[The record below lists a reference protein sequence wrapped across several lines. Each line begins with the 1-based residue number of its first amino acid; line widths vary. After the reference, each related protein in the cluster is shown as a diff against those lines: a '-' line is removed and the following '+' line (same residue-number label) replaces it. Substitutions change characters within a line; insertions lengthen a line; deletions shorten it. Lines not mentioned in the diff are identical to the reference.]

1 MRRKVEINEL
11 EEIDKTVK
19 GWLRE
24 SRDNVLRNIDTRL
37 TVSTKTSRRD
47 LVTNIDKQN
56 EKFIVSK
63 IREFEPHARIL
74 GEEGFGDKVDS
85 TKGRVWIVDPID
97 GTMNFVKQR
106 NHFAIM
112 IALYN
117 DGIGELGYILDVIG
131 NRLLSGGPKIGVFD
145 NGQPL
150 TPVAD
155 TSLKDGLIGLSGPM
169 VLNNE
174 FNMVD
179 IAEKSLGMRIYGS
192 AGIDIISVLRGELV
206 GYISY
211 LKPWDFGAG
220 KILCES
226 AGLKMTTIDGKQLG
240 MLSSTAVLLATRN
253 AHRDV
258 LTIVG
263 K

>member
-1 MRRKVEINEL
+1 METSEL
-11 EEIDKTVK
+11 EQIDKTVK

-24 SRDNVLRNIDTRL
+24 SRDNVLRKIDTRL
-37 TVSTKTSRRD
+37 TVNTKTSRRD

-56 EKFIVSK
+56 EKFLVAK
-63 IREFEPHARIL
+63 IREFDPDAQIL
-74 GEEGFGDKVDS
+74 GEEGFGDKVTS
-85 TKGRVWIVDPID
+85 SEGRVWIIDPID

-112 IALYN
+112 IALYQ
-117 DGIGELGYILDVIG
+117 DGVGELGYILDVIG
-131 NRLLSGGPKIGVFD
+131 NRLLSGGPKLGVFD
-145 NGQPL
+145 NGRPL
-150 TPVAD
+150 APIENT
-155 TSLKDGLIGLSGPM
+155 TLKDGLIGLSGPM
-169 VLNNE
+169 VLNND

-220 KILCES
+220 KILCET
-226 AGLKMTTIDGKQLG
+226 AGLEITAIDGGQLG

>member
-1 MRRKVEINEL
+1 METSEL
-11 EEIDKTVK
+11 EQIDKTVK

-24 SRDNVLRNIDTRL
+24 SRDNVLRKIDTRL
-37 TVSTKTSRRD
+37 TVNTKTSRRD

-56 EKFIVSK
+56 EKFLVSK
-63 IREFEPHARIL
+63 IREFDPDAKIL
-74 GEEGFGDKVDS
+74 GEEGFGDKVTS
-85 TKGRVWIVDPID
+85 SEGRVWIIDPID

-112 IALYN
+112 IALYQ
-117 DGIGELGYILDVIG
+117 DGVGELGYILDVIG
-131 NRLLSGGPKIGVFD
+131 NRLLSGGPKLGVFD

-150 TPVAD
+150 APIEN

-169 VLNNE
+169 VLNND

-220 KILCES
+220 KILCET
-226 AGLKMTTIDGKQLG
+226 AGLEITAIDGGQLG

>member
-1 MRRKVEINEL
+1 METSEL
-11 EEIDKTVK
+11 EQIDKTVK

-24 SRDNVLRNIDTRL
+24 SRDNVLRKIDTRL
-37 TVSTKTSRRD
+37 TVNTKTSRRD

-56 EKFIVSK
+56 EKFLVSK
-63 IREFEPHARIL
+63 IREFDPDAKIL
-74 GEEGFGDKVDS
+74 GEEGFGDKVTS
-85 TKGRVWIVDPID
+85 SEGRVWIIDPID

-112 IALYN
+112 IALYQ
-117 DGIGELGYILDVIG
+117 DGVGELGYILDVIG
-131 NRLLSGGPKIGVFD
+131 NRLLSGGPKLGVFD

-150 TPVAD
+150 APIENTA
-155 TSLKDGLIGLSGPM
+155 LKDGLIGLSGPM
-169 VLNNE
+169 VLNND

-220 KILCES
+220 KILCET
-226 AGLKMTTIDGKQLG
+226 AGLEITAIDGGQLG

>member
-1 MRRKVEINEL
+1 MEISEL
-11 EEIDKTVK
+11 EKIDKTVK

-24 SRDNVLRNIDTRL
+24 SRDNVLRSIDTRL
-37 TVSTKTSRRD
+37 TVNTKSSRRD

-63 IREFEPHARIL
+63 IREFEPDAKIL
-74 GEEGFGDKVDS
+74 GEEGFGDRVDS
-85 TKGRVWIVDPID
+85 TQGRVWIVDPID

-112 IALYN
+112 IALYQ

-131 NRLLSGGPKIGVFD
+131 NHLLSGGPKLGVFD
-145 NGQPL
+145 NGHPL
-150 TPVAD
+150 DKVAD
-155 TSLKDGLIGLSGPM
+155 TALKDGLIGLSGPM
-169 VLNNE
+169 VLNND
-174 FNMVD
+174 FNMVE

-220 KILCES
+220 KILAE
-226 AGLKMTTIDGKQLG
+226 AVGLKITTIDGKQLG

>member
-1 MRRKVEINEL
+1 MEVSEL
-11 EEIDKTVK
+11 EQIDKVVK

-24 SRDNVLRNIDTRL
+24 SRDNVLRKIDTRL
-37 TVSTKTSRRD
+37 TVNTKTSRRD
-47 LVTNIDKQN
+47 LVTNIDKEN
-56 EKFIVSK
+56 EKFLVAK
-63 IREFEPHARIL
+63 IREFEPEAKIL
-74 GEEGFGDKVDS
+74 GEEGFGDKIES

-112 IALYN
+112 IALYQ
-117 DGIGELGYILDVIG
+117 DGQGELGYVLDVIG
-131 NRLLSGGPKIGVFD
+131 NRLLSGGPQLGVFD
-145 NGQPL
+145 NGVALAPVEDTPL
-150 TPVAD
+150 AN
-155 TSLKDGLIGLSGPM
+155 GLIGLSGPM
-169 VLNNE
+169 VLNND

-220 KILCES
+220 KILVETV
-226 AGLKMTTIDGKQLG
+226 GLKMTTIDGQPLG

-253 AHRDV
+253 AHRDI
-258 LTIVG
+258 LTIVN
-263 K
+263 KD